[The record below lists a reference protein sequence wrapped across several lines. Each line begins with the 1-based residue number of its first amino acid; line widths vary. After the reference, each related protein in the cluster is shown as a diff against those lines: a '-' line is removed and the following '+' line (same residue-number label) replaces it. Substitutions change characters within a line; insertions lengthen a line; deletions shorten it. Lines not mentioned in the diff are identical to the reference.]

1 MKDNL
6 MNIMEIQNSFYATD
20 SSKAGY
26 RLDYMEVYNW
36 GTFNKKVFRLSPDGC
51 NSLLTGA
58 NASGKSTLI
67 DALVT
72 LIVPAKKDRFYNQSS
87 GVQKKGDRNEKS
99 YVLGYYGNEQRDGG
113 DKVYA
118 QALRTENDYSVLL
131 ASFKN
136 TDFKRVTLFQVRYF
150 SSGELKWVF
159 GVSNQPLNI
168 QSDFTNFDGKGL
180 WRKALDKK
188 YNKPNLSRKQIEFFD
203 VVKNYSDRIVSS
215 FGMRTEKALGLFSQI
230 TGVKVLDDLDEF
242 IKIKMLETRDSEEQF
257 QKLEENFSRLILAKR
272 NFDKVKEQIIQLE
285 PINEIAIKLNELNKK
300 KDHLELLR
308 DLSVV
313 WFSRKFIAL
322 AEKEIGL
329 IDEEIEK
336 IKSEIKV
343 LNAEQD
349 KISDEISEIKNDID
363 NDNIGRQIN
372 EVKKK
377 INETLTK
384 KSRCAKK
391 YSEYENILKQLEI
404 KEVVNREDVFVNIR
418 ENAIKRKKEVESQIK
433 QLQNDWYSAMKIY
446 DEIKTDIDDNTNT
459 IKELRKSAGN
469 ITGRVAEIRNEII
482 AAVGASANEIPFIGQ
497 LIKVK
502 DSEKE
507 WENAIER
514 ILHNFALRLIVPE
527 KYYKQ
532 VNEYVNNRNLKG
544 RIVYHRY
551 SGGSLS
557 NFNSKALKDN
567 SLVTKI
573 DLKPKSGYADWIKFE
588 LCQNYDYKCAAD
600 LQEFNKETEFA
611 VTKEGLV
618 KSSAGK
624 HEKDDREKTTKKE
637 NHVLGWDNK
646 EKISALIDIRTKLT
660 TQKDQQKNVVD
671 EIDNNIQKSKVDRDN
686 YNKLYDSFKEFDEID
701 YGKYA
706 IELINLEK
714 RQEELEATNDR
725 VKALEKLLAEKKGK
739 QQEINESIDSKRK
752 TLWEKESARNRVS
765 TQLQQNKSDLVSV
778 GDADT
783 SIFENEIQGL
793 DTVNFDNIS
802 SFKNNFTQKN
812 KEAFLMYSNDISE
825 KENNVRNLI
834 IRFKRPEHEITN
846 RFPEWIS
853 ETNHLPENVEYI
865 SEYQNLYKK
874 LVEDDIRKYEKDFK
888 NYLTDNVVTK
898 MSEYNHF
905 FKTWEKDIKNEIDKL
920 NESLKEIDYGIDTYI
935 QLEFSQSINDDVR
948 TFREYLRNSISN
960 IVDLSEARFE
970 STIEPFIKKL
980 HEKEWRDKVTDV
992 RLWFK
997 YKAAEYS
1004 RETTQRLKVYENTNP
1019 LSGGEKAQLT
1029 YTVMCA
1035 AISYQ
1040 FRLTKNG
1047 TQPDSFR
1054 FIAIDEAFKAQ
1065 DEDKAR
1071 YLISLCKQ
1079 LHLQLLV
1086 VTPSDNINIVEHDI
1100 SFVHFVQRK
1109 DNKESIVFDMPI
1121 KQFQVEREKYLS
1133 K

>member
-6 MNIMEIQNSFYATD
+6 MNIMEVQNSFYATD

-26 RLDYMEVYNW
+26 RLDYMEVFNW
-36 GTFNKKVFRLSPDGC
+36 GTFNKKVFKISPDGC

-58 NASGKSTLI
+58 NASGKSTLV

-99 YVLGYYGNEQRDGG
+99 YVLGYYGNEQRDGV

-150 SSGELKWVF
+150 SSGELKCVF

-203 VVKNYSDRIVSS
+203 AVKNYSDRIVSS

-242 IKIKMLETRDSEEQF
+242 IKIKMLETRDSEEQY
-257 QKLEENFSRLILAKR
+257 FSRLILAKR

-349 KISDEISEIKNDID
+349 KVSDEISEIKNDID

-446 DEIKTDIDDNTNT
+446 DEIKADIDDNTNT

-551 SGGSLS
+551 SGDNLS
-557 NFNSKALKDN
+557 NFNSKELKHN

-573 DLKPKSGYADWIKFE
+573 DLKTKSEYADWIKFE
-588 LCQNYDYKCAAD
+588 LCQNYDYKCATD
-600 LQEFNKETEFA
+600 LQEFNKEREFA

-618 KSSAGK
+618 KSSAGR

-646 EKISALIDIRTKLT
+646 EKIRAIIELCEKLT
-660 TQKDQQKNVVD
+660 KQKDKQKIIVD
-671 EIDNNIQKSKVDRDN
+671 EIDNNIQKSTDERDN
-686 YNKLYDSFKEFDEID
+686 YFKLYDSFKEFDEID

-706 IELINLEK
+706 TELTNLEK
-714 RQEELEATNDR
+714 RKEELEATNDR
-725 VKALEKLLAEKKGK
+725 VKALEKLLAEKKEK
-739 QQEINESIDSKRK
+739 QQEINTNIDSKKK
-752 TLWEKESARNRVS
+752 TLLETESTRNQVS
-765 TQLQQNKSDLVSV
+765 EQLQHNISTIASV

-793 DTVNFDNIS
+793 DAVNFGNIS
-802 SFKNNFTQKN
+802 SFKTDFTQKT
-812 KEAFLMYSNDISE
+812 KNDIQFCSDEISE
-825 KENNVRNLI
+825 NENNVRNLI
-834 IRFKRPEHEITN
+834 IRFKRPTHELTN
-846 RFPEWIS
+846 KFPEWIS
-853 ETNHLPENVEYI
+853 ETNQLPENVEYI

-874 LVEDDIRKYEKDFK
+874 LVEDDIRTYEKDFK
-888 NYLTDNVVTK
+888 NYLTDNVVNK
-898 MSEYNHF
+898 MSEFSHF
-905 FKTWEKDIKNEIDKL
+905 FKTWEKDIRNEIDKL
-920 NESLKEIDYGIDTYI
+920 NESLKEIDYGKDTYI

-948 TFREYLRNSISN
+948 IFKDYLRSSISN
-960 IVDLSEARFE
+960 IVDLNEARFE

-1004 RETTQRLKVYENTNP
+1004 RETTQRLKVHENTNP

-1040 FRLTKNG
+1040 FRLTKSG
-1047 TQPDSFR
+1047 IQPDSFR

-1086 VTPSDNINIVEHDI
+1086 VTPSDNINIVEKDI

-1121 KQFQVEREKYLS
+1121 KQFQEERDKYLS